1 MHVFPSAPVSYFFI
15 VLVFVRTACVAAC
28 YGWLPSSLLGRVAP
42 LVRPAGARGL
52 LAVFLLSGRCK
63 LWRPLQFVSQLSAL
77 HSPVRLLGRW
87 FSRVGFSDETA
98 QCVCVCGSFV
108 VPLPSPG
115 CYIACHCMHWRI
127 LFVRWVPVAPSIF
140 SSFSAGPHPAAL
152 CFCEVGCG
160 LFRAP
165 AGCYCLVLFG
175 AMQVRVCGCV

>member
-1 MHVFPSAPVSYFFI
+1 MVRAFVLLRWLGRREDPREEWSDCGAALDMHTHVSL
-15 VLVFVRTACVAAC
+15 VLGVHAFNCPHSRFQLHLTF
-28 YGWLPSSLLGRVAP
+28 LKILLGPILRN
-42 LVRPAGARGL
+42 G
-52 LAVFLLSGRCK
+52 
-63 LWRPLQFVSQLSAL
+63 SAE
-77 HSPVRLLGRW
+77 SFPGW
-87 FSRVGFSDETA
+87 
-98 QCVCVCGSFV
+98 SFV
-108 VPLPSPG
+108 VPPSSLG
-115 CYIACHCMHWRI
+115 CFFACHFLHRRL